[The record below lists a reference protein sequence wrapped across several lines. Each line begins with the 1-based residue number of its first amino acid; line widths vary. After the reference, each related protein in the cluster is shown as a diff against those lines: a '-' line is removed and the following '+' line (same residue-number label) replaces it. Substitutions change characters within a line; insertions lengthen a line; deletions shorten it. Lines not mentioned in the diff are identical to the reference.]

1 MSVITNPKEWPVDNQ
16 EVRRMKGRLIRVE
29 IGPGQYRMMYQ
40 ADAERLGL
48 VKAREPVQNKMVEPA
63 ENKTVEP
70 EPVRADDFTTISGVG
85 RAAARALAANGIT
98 TFNGLRA
105 AGELDYL
112 TAKVNQAIEDWRGG

>member
-63 ENKTVEP
+63 ENKATEP
-70 EPVRADDFTTISGVG
+70 EPARADDFTAIAGVG
-85 RAAARALAANGIT
+85 RAAARALAANGIA
-98 TFNGLRA
+98 TFEQLRA
-105 AGELDYL
+105 AGRFDYL
-112 TAKVNQAIEDWRGG
+112 TERVNQAIEAWRNG